1 MVIKQTDDTT
11 LAITHILYIQGK
23 DIATKYIHAVYMTQ

>member
-11 LAITHILYIQGK
+11 LAITHIYIQDK
-23 DIATKYIHAVYMTQ
+23 DIATKYIHALYMTQ

>member
-11 LAITHILYIQGK
+11 LAITHILYIQDK
-23 DIATKYIHAVYMTQ
+23 DIATKYIHSLYMTQ